1 MQAIIAY
8 LVGLFIITPLIINIT
23 GLVFA
28 KIAAEEASRTLLVIG
43 AGIGAVAS
51 YLILKPWF
59 GIMDTSF
66 PWYAYLICMTPVIL
80 NDLHRIG
87 RGSNPDYLM
96 ALLVGMGVALAV
108 F

>member
-51 YLILKPWF
+51 
-59 GIMDTSF
+59 
-66 PWYAYLICMTPVIL
+66 
-80 NDLHRIG
+80 
-87 RGSNPDYLM
+87 
-96 ALLVGMGVALAV
+96 
-108 F
+108 

>member
-43 AGIGAVAS
+43 AGIGAGQLPDPETLVRHHGHQLS
-51 YLILKPWF
+51 VVRLP
-59 GIMDTSF
+59 
-66 PWYAYLICMTPVIL
+66 
-80 NDLHRIG
+80 DLHDTRH
-87 RGSNPDYLM
+87 PE
-96 ALLVGMGVALAV
+96 
-108 F
+108 